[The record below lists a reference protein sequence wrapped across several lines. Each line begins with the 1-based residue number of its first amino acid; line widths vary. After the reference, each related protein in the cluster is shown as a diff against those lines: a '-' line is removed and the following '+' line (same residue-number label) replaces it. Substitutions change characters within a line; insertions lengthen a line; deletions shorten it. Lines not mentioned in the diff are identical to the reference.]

1 MNAKKFKKLMN
12 YADKIKVP
20 KMVIIGEKD
29 LEENKVTVKDMI
41 SGNQELVDI
50 ENIADY
56 LKEE

>member
-1 MNAKKFKKLMN
+1 
-12 YADKIKVP
+12 
-20 KMVIIGEKD
+20 MVIIGEKD

-41 SGNQELVDI
+41 SGTQELVDI

>member
-1 MNAKKFKKLMN
+1 
-12 YADKIKVP
+12 
-20 KMVIIGEKD
+20 MVIIGEKD